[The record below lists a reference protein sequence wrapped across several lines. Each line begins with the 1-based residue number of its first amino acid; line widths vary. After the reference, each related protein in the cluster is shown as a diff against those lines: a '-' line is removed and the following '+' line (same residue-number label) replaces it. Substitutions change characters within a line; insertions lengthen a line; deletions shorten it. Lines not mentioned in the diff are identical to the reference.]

1 MIFDIKRYAIHDGPG
16 IRTTVFFKGCP
27 LHCKWCHNPESI
39 RTRPELGFRQSRCIG
54 CGQCI
59 QVCPNNAISL
69 KDGVITTVA
78 AKCTQ
83 CCKCV
88 DVCIPG
94 ARELIGS
101 ERDIQDI
108 VAEIEKD
115 VMFYDS
121 SGGGVTI
128 SGGEPLAQPD
138 VLCALLTE
146 CRNRGIHTTVDTTCY
161 AKLDVVKRVRPLGD
175 LFLCDVKH
183 LDDEIHREITG
194 VSNEPILSNIKWLDE
209 SGANI
214 IIRMPFVPGYNDSE
228 SNIKALGEFVSK
240 LRNVSLI
247 ELLLYNSGGREK
259 AKRLVNFVDIVRAEY
274 VEDESI
280 CAATRI
286 LESYGLEVKAGSY
299 NE

>member
-1 MIFDIKRYAIHDGPG
+1 MIFDIKKYAIHDGPG

-39 RTRPELGFRQSRCIG
+39 WTRPELGFRQSRCIG

-59 QVCPNNAISL
+59 QACPNDAISFEG
-69 KDGVITTVA
+69 GVITTVA
-78 AKCTQ
+78 EKCTQ

-88 DVCIPG
+88 DACIPA

-101 ERDIQDI
+101 ERDINDI

-115 VMFYDS
+115 IMFYDS

-138 VLCALLTE
+138 VLCALLDE

-183 LDDEIHREITG
+183 LDDEIHRKITG
-194 VSNEPILSNIKWLDE
+194 VSNKPILRNIRWLDE

-228 SNIKALGEFVSK
+228 SNIKALGEFVST

-259 AKRLVNFVDIVRAEY
+259 AKRLINFVDIVRAEY
-274 VEDESI
+274 AEDENVK
-280 CAATRI
+280 AAAGI

>member
-59 QVCPNNAISL
+59 QVCPNNAISVE
-69 KDGVITTVA
+69 DGVITTDA

-88 DVCIPG
+88 EVCIPA

-101 ERDIQDI
+101 DRDIQDI

-138 VLCALLTE
+138 MLCDLLTE

-183 LDDEIHREITG
+183 LDDAIHREITG
-194 VSNEPILSNIKWLDE
+194 VPNELILSNIRWLDE

-228 SNIKALGEFVSK
+228 SNIKALGEFVST
-240 LRNVSLI
+240 LSNVLFV

-259 AKRLVNFVDIVRAEY
+259 AKRLVKFVDIVRAEY

-280 CAATRI
+280 RAATRI

>member
-1 MIFDIKRYAIHDGPG
+1 MIFDIKKYAIHDGPG

-39 RTRPELGFRQSRCIG
+39 RFHPELGFRQRRCIG

-59 QVCPNNAISL
+59 KVCPNNAISIE
-69 KDGVITTVA
+69 DGVITTDA
-78 AKCTQ
+78 EKCTQ
-83 CCKCV
+83 CYKCV
-88 DVCIPG
+88 DACIPA
-94 ARELIGS
+94 AREIIGS
-101 ERDIQDI
+101 ERDTKDI
-108 VAEIEKD
+108 ADEIEKD
-115 VMFYDS
+115 IMFYDS
-121 SGGGVTI
+121 SGGGVTV

-138 VLCALLTE
+138 ALCTLLTE

-183 LDDEIHREITG
+183 LDNTVHKKITG
-194 VSNEPILSNIKWLDE
+194 VSNELILSNIKWLDE

-214 IIRMPFVPGYNDSE
+214 IIRMPFVPGYNDSV
-228 SNIKALGEFVSK
+228 SNIKALGEFVSA
-240 LRNVSLI
+240 LGNVLHV

-274 VEDESI
+274 VKDESI
-280 CAATRI
+280 CAASKI